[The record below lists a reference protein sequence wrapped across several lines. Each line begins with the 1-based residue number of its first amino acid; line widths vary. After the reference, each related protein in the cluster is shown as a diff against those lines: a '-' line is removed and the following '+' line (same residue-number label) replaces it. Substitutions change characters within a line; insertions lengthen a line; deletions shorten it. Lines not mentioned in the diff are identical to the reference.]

1 MKVLNNMQVNPVLK
15 AYQKQIEKTEK
26 TGPAVM
32 ARDKIEISDQARD
45 FQTAMKAFK
54 ELPEVREEK
63 LDEIRSQMEKGE
75 YKPSSEAVVG
85 KLMDMLKSK

>member
-26 TGPAVM
+26 TGPAAM